1 MVCNGGGWGLGG
13 GRTEE
18 TRRARE
24 IVCCAFVMITMGMC
38 VRLCDD
44 AWKWWLLRGS
54 CELIAF
60 VGVDAF
66 CLGIWDLGKGR
77 RQGRESCPWE
87 LPDWGLGIFGRACV
101 VLIGT

>member
-1 MVCNGGGWGLGG
+1 MGRG

-24 IVCCAFVMITMGMC
+24 IVCCAFVMIAMGMC

-60 VGVDAF
+60 VGADAF
-66 CLGIWDLGKGR
+66 WVLGDFL
-77 RQGRESCPWE
+77 GREGVKGE
-87 LPDWGLGIFGRACV
+87 IAVLGNYPIRD
-101 VLIGT
+101 